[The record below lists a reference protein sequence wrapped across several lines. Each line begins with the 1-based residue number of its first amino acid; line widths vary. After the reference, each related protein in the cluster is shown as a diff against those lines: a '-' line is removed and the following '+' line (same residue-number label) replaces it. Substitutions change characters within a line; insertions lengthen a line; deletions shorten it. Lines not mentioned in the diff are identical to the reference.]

1 MKKDKQ
7 LLPFEHIL
15 TAYASRTDQ
24 ASAVSPEAEAAFVFQ
39 RAVDV
44 HLPEE
49 KAGRM
54 LDALTAELSK
64 ASLGSMVTQSVAVKQ
79 LTSLELQEKT
89 GLTPSLIE
97 AIQADRVFTN
107 SVPVK
112 SLVKLLKLLGLGIDS
127 AMDAIQ
133 VTFDRLQTEARNMV
147 MPSGSFQP
155 SYRKGMIRGELG
167 KDLSGIKSDES
178 FLYQNEE
185 ALKNYTDRLTE
196 LYHTL

>member
-24 ASAVSPEAEAAFVFQ
+24 TSAVSPEAEAAFVFQ
-39 RAVDV
+39 QAIDV
-44 HLPEE
+44 QLPEE
-49 KAGRM
+49 KAARM
-54 LDALTAELSK
+54 LAALTAELTK

-79 LTSLELQEKT
+79 LTSPELQEKT

-127 AMDAIQ
+127 AMEAIQ

>member
-79 LTSLELQEKT
+79 LTSPELQEKT

-185 ALKNYTDRLTE
+185 ALKNYTDRLAE